1 MSIQKLSQ
9 VMKTSFPDPIAKFV
23 MVVLADHYND
33 STGTCWPSID
43 TLAEVTGVSR
53 RTVIRKLKDLEA
65 AGYIIRRKRF
75 NKTDIYEIFIGD
87 NLTRDT
93 VSPLGVTGWHTNS
106 YGTLNKKKGGKIKIS
121 EWQLDDECRQYAKD
135 KGLSPDSILDS
146 IRLWDEQNGNKAAY
160 ASPSAFFKNWC
171 KREADKP
178 QRGYSKPTGD
188 NFGVAQKKVFTADE
202 WDALSDTMK
211 RFYKQNRPSAIPEG
225 RR

>member
-106 YGTLNKKKGGKIKIS
+106 YRTLNKQKKKRQTVDDNYLPSDDLKAKINAKHKREIDHDTETYRFINYHQARGTLFANIDSGYRNWCAIS
-121 EWQLDDECRQYAKD
+121 VNNSATANSSKA
-135 KGLSPDSILDS
+135 SS
-146 IRLWDEQNGNKAAY
+146 GNKRPFRSRQK
-160 ASPSAFFKNWC
+160 ASFFSGIYEGLQNQ
-171 KREADKP
+171 RENKD
-178 QRGYSKPTGD
+178 
-188 NFGVAQKKVFTADE
+188 
-202 WDALSDTMK
+202 
-211 RFYKQNRPSAIPEG
+211 
-225 RR
+225 

>member
-106 YGTLNKKKGGKIKIS
+106 YRTLNKQKKKRQTVDDNYLPSDDLKAKINAKHEREIDHDTETYRFINYHQARGTLFANIDSGYRNWCAIS
-121 EWQLDDECRQYAKD
+121 VNKSAKANSS
-135 KGLSPDSILDS
+135 KAST
-146 IRLWDEQNGNKAAY
+146 GNKRPFRSRQK
-160 ASPSAFFKNWC
+160 ASFFSGIYEGLQNQ
-171 KREADKP
+171 REDK
-178 QRGYSKPTGD
+178 D
-188 NFGVAQKKVFTADE
+188 
-202 WDALSDTMK
+202 
-211 RFYKQNRPSAIPEG
+211 
-225 RR
+225 